1 MDTHLQEDLYD
12 RYPLIFQE
20 RLLPMAETAMCR
32 GVETGNGWYHLI
44 DGLCALL
51 QRETDR
57 GGASQIIA
65 TQVKAKFG
73 TLSFYVREA
82 DERQAAMIA
91 LAREL
96 SSRICDQCGAPGQLR
111 TSKWRSTR
119 CDAHSGA

>member
-1 MDTHLQEDLYD
+1 MDIDLQEELYG
-12 RYPLIFQE
+12 RYPLVFQE
-20 RLLPMAETAMCR
+20 RLLPKAETAVCW

-57 GGASQIIA
+57 AGASQIIA

-111 TSKWRSTR
+111 TGKWRATR